1 MFPAKNAIHSR
12 GPRECPRV
20 ILYYTPTMFMLAP
33 RSTWRRTKQSAWR
46 MCWLSCW
53 RQPTI
58 WVSQHQSDSM
68 KQHLLTKIQNRTATV
83 AVIGLG
89 YVGLPLAVA
98 FVEQGFPVTFAAA
111 QCRPPSAQLRTCFDC
126 AQDRPCDC
134 AQDRPW
140 HRSGRP
146 QGGRAEPQRVV
157 WAGYSVGA
165 ADCAAY
171 RSVQGDD
178 EL

>member
-1 MFPAKNAIHSR
+1 
-12 GPRECPRV
+12 
-20 ILYYTPTMFMLAP
+20 MFMLAP

-126 AQDRPCDC
+126 AQDRPPSAQLRTCFDCAQDRPCDCAQDRPCDC